1 MLKRLGF
8 TELRLPKLLGAF
20 GFSQI
25 VQLLASTLRIPAIA
39 ESSSIEVLGAI
50 FFWMNI
56 QMWGSV
62 LSAGGINVARIAA
75 QRGLAPTSRSG
86 ITAIVRRTTL
96 GLGLLITFTPLFV
109 DTPVMLAGAG
119 PTILSL
125 LAAAAFAKNIGIM
138 QGKDRVS
145 SVFNATAVA
154 AVLSLAVTLI
164 LTKSPFWH
172 FLTPNLQVLLMS
184 LVSLMSITV
193 PLLFAWVQTRN
204 IEFDNKGISQQP
216 KNTLIGFVELA
227 AVLPP
232 AFVSGFD
239 TLALAVT
246 GNSSGIAEYGLVS
259 RVGLITTVVVSA
271 LYVQLNNVA
280 GKRAELRGVDLILDS
295 IKLLALTLPFSFAF
309 LFFASRIV
317 TLLSSGSVSS
327 TSGPVFA
334 VFLTSLI
341 LPVWISCSASLASRD
356 IDRQRLGKYILLI
369 VLPSSIIFT
378 LSGSFFLGT
387 AGPFFASALTYALAS
402 LSAIWIFRQGMMHSR
417 IGAKSNIKVGS

>member
-8 TELRLPKLLGAF
+8 TELRLTKLLGAF

-39 ESSSIEVLGAI
+39 ESSSVEVLGAI

-56 QMWGSV
+56 QMWGAV
-62 LSAGGINVARIAA
+62 LSAGGINVARIAT
-75 QRGLAPTSRSG
+75 QRELEPSRRSVF
-86 ITAIVRRTTL
+86 TTRVLWATL
-96 GLGLLITFTPLFV
+96 GLGVVITFTPLFV
-109 DTPVMLAGAG
+109 ETPLILAGAG

-125 LAAAAFAKNIGIM
+125 LAAAAFAKNIGVM

-145 SVFNATAVA
+145 SVFNATALA
-154 AVLSLAVTLI
+154 AVLSLAVTLM
-164 LTKSPFWH
+164 LTKAPFWH
-172 FLTPNLQVLLMS
+172 VLTQSAQTLAMS
-184 LVSLMSITV
+184 LVSLMSISV
-193 PLLFAWVQTRN
+193 PLFFAWVQTRKM
-204 IEFDNKGISQQP
+204 ELDNKEIKQQP
-216 KNTLIGFVELA
+216 RKRLIGFVELA

-239 TLALAVT
+239 TIALVMS
-246 GNSSGIAEYGLVS
+246 GNSSGISEYGLVS

-280 GKRAELRGVDLILDS
+280 GKRPELRGVDLILDS
-295 IKLLALTLPFSFAF
+295 VKLLALTLPFSFAF
-309 LFFASRIV
+309 LFFASPIV

-327 TSGPVFA
+327 TSGTVFA

-341 LPVWISCSASLASRD
+341 LPIWISCSASLVSRD
-356 IDRQRLGKYILLI
+356 HDRQLLGKYILLL
-369 VLPSSIIFT
+369 VLPSSIMFT
-378 LSGSFFLGT
+378 LAGSFLLGT

-402 LSAIWIFRQGMMHSR
+402 SSAIWIFCKGMINSR
-417 IGAKSNIKVGS
+417 IAAQSNVKVGS